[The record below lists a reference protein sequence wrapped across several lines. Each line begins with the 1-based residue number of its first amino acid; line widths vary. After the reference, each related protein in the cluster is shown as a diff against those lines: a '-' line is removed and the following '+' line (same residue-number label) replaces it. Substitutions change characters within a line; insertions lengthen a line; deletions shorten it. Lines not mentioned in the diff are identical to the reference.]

1 VFYPVNKTSTKL
13 CFVLALLLTI
23 TTSHAAI
30 DVIKH
35 VSSRSDRDQQKTYY
49 VTLLQLAIEKAE
61 HKFGPASLQ
70 SFGTSM
76 VYQRKLMSLN
86 SGKLDVMWAITSEQR
101 EQDLLPIMIPILK
114 GLIGYRVMVIQ
125 DTKQQELTH
134 NLNTQQIKNMVA
146 IQGKDWADTDILRAN
161 GFKVETSEWY
171 NSLYKGV
178 SMGHYDYFPRS
189 ILEPWAEMQ
198 KYRFKNLVVENKHLL
213 YYPAAMYFFVQK
225 ENVALAQRL
234 EFGLNQAIDDGSFDA
249 LLYSYPAHQEALSRG
264 KLNTRIIHK
273 LSNPFLPKT
282 APLTDK
288 RLWYQQ
294 QQ

>member
-1 VFYPVNKTSTKL
+1 MTFVVKKIYVTL
-13 CFVLALLLTI
+13 CLVWVLLLTS
-23 TTSHAAI
+23 TSSHSAI
-30 DVIKH
+30 DIIKH
-35 VSSRSDRDQQKTYY
+35 VNSRSDRDQQKTYY
-49 VTLLQLAIEKAE
+49 VALLKLAIEKAQ

-101 EQDLLPIMIPILK
+101 ERDLLPIMIPVLK

-125 DTKQQELTH
+125 DTKQQALTQIIS
-134 NLNTQQIKNMVA
+134 TQQIKNMVA
-146 IQGKDWADTDILRAN
+146 IQGIDWVDTDVLLAN
-161 GFKVETSEWY
+161 GFKVETSDWH

-178 SMGHYDYFPRS
+178 SKGHYDYFPRS

-198 KYRFKNLVVENKHLL
+198 KYRFDNLVVENKHLL

-225 ENVALAQRL
+225 DNKALAQRL
-234 EFGLNQAIDDGSFDA
+234 EYGLNQAIDDGSFDK
-249 LLYSYPAHQEALSRG
+249 LFYNYPAHQEALSKG
-264 KLNTRIIHK
+264 KLSSRVMHK

-282 APLTDK
+282 APLNDK
-288 RLWYQQ
+288 RLWHKLH
-294 QQ
+294 